1 MKKTYY
7 KKIGFKLV
15 VSSTVK
21 SSPYPPKFG
30 RMDCGGWRGLD
41 FFKFHG
47 GEKSLILSAKHYMI
61 LSVAGVSYSVQVI
74 FQAV

>member
-1 MKKTYY
+1 
-7 KKIGFKLV
+7 
-15 VSSTVK
+15 
-21 SSPYPPKFG
+21 
-30 RMDCGGWRGLD
+30 MDCGGWRGLD

-74 FQAV
+74 FSGCMKNRLHAPPVPTQLHIEMVL